1 MDVKV
6 LAAIVT
12 AIATILAFL
21 LNVGFTHFVLPKIQS
36 SRKKKGILDEYGY
49 ALARVTRSNIV
60 YLNMFLKNRTK
71 GWVCAENDEY
81 FRLSLL
87 YTIGEFLGWWRIIET
102 KAYLE
107 FASPESDGSSLNHRG
122 LRIFKAMNSFDYHGE
137 LSSSEVE
144 KILKTTIPRRA
155 AQAMGELMIDPQ
167 NGQSIIS
174 FSEFCERYESDK
186 KYQKWFRFALR
197 LFEQAE
203 SKNDIDH
210 IERIELML
218 CAFDIFHRNL
228 LRLIGTKTEPI
239 SEIDLRSCEHMRNS
253 VKINFLHNYRK
264 EGYEIKIG
272 PLSNKS
278 VKRSTTEQLALIL
291 ES

>member
-1 MDVKV
+1 MKV

-21 LNVGFTHFVLPKIQS
+21 MNVGFTHFVLPRIQS

-102 KAYLE
+102 NAYLE
-107 FASPESDGSSLNHRG
+107 FASPDSDGSSLNHRG
-122 LRIFKAMNSFDYHGE
+122 LRVFKAMNSFDYHSE
-137 LSSSEVE
+137 LDSNEVE
-144 KILKTTIPRRA
+144 KISKTTIPRRA
-155 AQAMGELMIDPQ
+155 AQAIGELMIDPKT
-167 NGQSIIS
+167 GQGIIS
-174 FSEFCERYESDK
+174 FSEFCEKYECDK
-186 KYQKWFRFALR
+186 KYQKWFKYALR

-203 SKNDIDH
+203 SRSDVDH

-228 LRLIGTKTEPI
+228 LRLIGTKNEPI
-239 SEIDLRSCEHMRNS
+239 SEIDLKSCDHMRNS

-272 PLSNKS
+272 ALSSKS
-278 VKRSTTEQLALIL
+278 VERTSSEQLALTL